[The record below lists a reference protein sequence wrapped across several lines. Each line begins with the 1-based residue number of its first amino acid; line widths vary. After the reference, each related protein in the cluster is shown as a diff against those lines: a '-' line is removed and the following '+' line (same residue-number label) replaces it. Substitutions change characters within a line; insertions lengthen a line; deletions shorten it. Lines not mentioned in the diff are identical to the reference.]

1 MLLCFSV
8 FLFLF
13 LAQAPCPLVCSLFFL
28 TVSEMSTEDFVCTIR
43 SDTETEH
50 TKVANSLSASVKE
63 ARRDPETGIVT
74 LTLNVVCAP
83 LRPCRLQYYTSTLKY
98 TQWPLCLVH
107 LASTGLD
114 LLLPLFFMVLTMST
128 WLNAWSCWDELL
140 PCDWLIGYLH

>member
-1 MLLCFSV
+1 MTPPYEKLLNIKLDMGVIFCSFVCVPCSGSISTC
-8 FLFLF
+8 LFT
-13 LAQAPCPLVCSLFFL
+13 FFI
-28 TVSEMSTEDFVCTIR
+28 TVSEMSTEDFVCTVR

-50 TKVANSLSASVKE
+50 SKVANSLSVSVKE

-83 LRPCRLQYYTSTLKY
+83 LKPCRLQYYTSTVKY

-114 LLLPLFFMVLTMST
+114 FLLP
-128 WLNAWSCWDELL
+128 
-140 PCDWLIGYLH
+140 